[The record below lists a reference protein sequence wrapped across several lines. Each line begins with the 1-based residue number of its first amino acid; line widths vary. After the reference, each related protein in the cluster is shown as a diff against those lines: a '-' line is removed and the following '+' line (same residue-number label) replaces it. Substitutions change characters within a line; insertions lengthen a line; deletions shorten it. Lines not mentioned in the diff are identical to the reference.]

1 MVLFSVDCTMIV
13 FMGLVFM
20 VVCEGTSEGTNGGT
34 SGGTSGPENR
44 VITG

>member
-1 MVLFSVDCTMIV
+1 MIV
-13 FMGLVFM
+13 FMALVFM